1 MIVIDPETGM
11 RPASVISLGYLTHLP
26 LRFKET
32 CFGLLAEG
40 DKIVVRGFIRSLQLA
55 YPSVM
60 IYRRRWYSLGDTRI
74 CRNTFT
80 EKNPLRRAA
89 SQVKNHSQS

>member
-11 RPASVISLGYLTHLP
+11 RPARVISLGYLAHLP

-40 DKIVVRGFIRSLQLA
+40 DKGIVRGFIRSLQLA
-55 YPSVM
+55 YPSAM
-60 IYRRRWYSLGDTRI
+60 IYRRRWYNIGDTRI
-74 CRNTFT
+74 CGNTFT
-80 EKNPLRRAA
+80 KKNPLRRAA
-89 SQVKNHSQS
+89 GQVKKHSQS